1 VNVEIQ
7 NPTEFI
13 AQSLDWFSQ
22 AALKSMCSSL
32 EQLLAAGLRR
42 YVVRQLSETTV
53 VVDHQRLADMHKL
66 LKRLGETPRVTAE

>member
-1 VNVEIQ
+1 VPTLYANVAVVEC
-7 NPTEFI
+7 
-13 AQSLDWFSQ
+13 ADQ
-22 AALKSMCSSL
+22 AGL

-42 YVVRQLSETTV
+42 FVVRQLSDTTV

>member
-1 VNVEIQ
+1 MPTLYANVAVIEC
-7 NPTEFI
+7 
-13 AQSLDWFSQ
+13 ADQ
-22 AALKSMCSSL
+22 AGL

-53 VVDHQRLADMHKL
+53 VVDHQRLSDVHKL